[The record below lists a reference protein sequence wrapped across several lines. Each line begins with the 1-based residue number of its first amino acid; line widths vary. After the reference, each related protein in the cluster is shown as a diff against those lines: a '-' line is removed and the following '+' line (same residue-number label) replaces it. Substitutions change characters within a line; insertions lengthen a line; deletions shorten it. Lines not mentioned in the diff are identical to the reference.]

1 MAGSDSFRALSGLLN
16 GIAQSKYYGNA
27 EITEE
32 LLKRELYPDMSPDEF
47 RALLE
52 KMTGIV
58 KSIVSADMDLNQID
72 AFLTAQ
78 TKKQTGITS
87 EQAAVIAKFWKSH
100 KTKIRE
106 SMISH
111 SRWENTLK
119 AMSWRIDLKS
129 QSKHTDQVNMPV
141 AIVEME
147 IGKHNKESEFLCLE
161 FNEAKISQMM
171 KKLSEVEE
179 NITAMTQTS

>member
-1 MAGSDSFRALSGLLN
+1 MAVVESSRALSGLLN

-27 EITEE
+27 DITEE
-32 LLKRELYPDMSPDEF
+32 LLKRELYPELPHDEF

-52 KMTGIV
+52 KMTGII
-58 KSIVSADMDLNQID
+58 KSIASADMDLNQIE

-78 TKKQTGITS
+78 TKKQKGITT
-87 EQAAVIAKFWKSH
+87 EQAAAIAKFWKNH

-106 SMISH
+106 SMISN
-111 SRWENTLK
+111 SRWQNTLK
-119 AMSWRIDLKS
+119 SMNWRIDLKS
-129 QSKHTDQVNMPV
+129 QSKHTDQVNTPV

-161 FNEAKISQMM
+161 FNEANISQML
-171 KKLSEVEE
+171 KKLSEAEE
-179 NITAMTQTS
+179 SINAITQTG